1 MHRSVL
7 YEDQFQEFNI
17 LFEII
22 AYQERRQA
30 ASEQA
35 AQASDKVEYFK
46 LIKFWF
52 PVDAERSCKDT
63 VIIISCEDERYNI
76 ENNNVNNTE
85 NPKD

>member
-1 MHRSVL
+1 L

-46 LIKFWF
+46 LIK
-52 PVDAERSCKDT
+52 
-63 VIIISCEDERYNI
+63 I
-76 ENNNVNNTE
+76 
-85 NPKD
+85 